1 MVYRA
6 SVKLSGVLPLQFESY
21 WLSSN
26 MWELCSSHHCISST
40 RIVLSGKCSVD
51 ICVINEYF
59 TDTVCFFCSID
70 SLVVS
75 AD

>member
-1 MVYRA
+1 
-6 SVKLSGVLPLQFESY
+6 
-21 WLSSN
+21 

-59 TDTVCFFCSID
+59 TDAVCFFCSSD
-70 SLVVS
+70 YLVIS